1 MAFGL
6 LKKLGKSAKQVQ
18 NQNVMEA
25 IIAGS
30 MLIAAADGEIEK
42 KEIDT
47 LDKLLVNNELL
58 SAFKPAEIRK
68 TIDRYAGI
76 LEAGFRV
83 GKLKMLKEIGD
94 ISDNAEQS
102 EEVFVTAL
110 TIAEADGEIEP
121 AELVVLKEIGRTL
134 GINLANYDL
143 A

>member
-1 MAFGL
+1 MGFF
-6 LKKLGKSAKQVQ
+6 KKFTRSAKQVV
-18 NQNVMEA
+18 NQNIMEA
-25 IIAGS
+25 IVAAS
-30 MLIAAADGEIEK
+30 MLVAASDGEIEK
-42 KEIDT
+42 KELDV
-47 LDKLLVNNELL
+47 LDKLLANNDLL

-94 ISDNAEQS
+94 ISDNADQS

-121 AELVVLKEIGRTL
+121 AELAVLKEIGRTL
-134 GINLANYDL
+134 GINLANYEL

>member
-1 MAFGL
+1 MGMFS
-6 LKKLGKSAKQVQ
+6 KFVKSAKQVQ

-25 IIAGS
+25 IV
-30 MLIAAADGEIEK
+30 AASLLVASADGEIEK

-47 LDKLLVNNELL
+47 LDKLLSNNDLL

-83 GKLKMLKEIGD
+83 GKVKMLREIGD
-94 ISDNAEQS
+94 ISDNADHS

-121 AELVVLKEIGRTL
+121 EELAVLKEIGRTL

>member
-1 MAFGL
+1 MGIFG
-6 LKKLGKSAKQVQ
+6 KFVKSAKQVQ

-25 IIAGS
+25 IIAAS
-30 MLIAAADGEIEK
+30 VLIAAADGEIEK

-47 LDKLLVNNELL
+47 LDKLLQNNDLL

-68 TIDRYAGI
+68 IIDRYSGI

-94 ISDNAEQS
+94 ISDNADQS

-110 TIAEADGEIEP
+110 TIAEDDGEIKP
-121 AELVVLKEIGRTL
+121 AELVILREIGRTL

>member
-1 MAFGL
+1 MGMFS
-6 LKKLGKSAKQVQ
+6 KFVKSAKQIQ

-30 MLIAAADGEIEK
+30 MLIASSDGEIEK

-47 LDKLLVNNELL
+47 LDKLLTNNDLL
-58 SAFKPAEIRK
+58 KAFKPAEIRK
-68 TIDRYAGI
+68 VIDRYAGI

-83 GKLKMLKEIGD
+83 GKLKMLKEIGE
-94 ISDNAEQS
+94 ISDNAEWS

-121 AELVVLKEIGRTL
+121 SELAVLKEIGRSL
-134 GINLANYDL
+134 GVNLANYDL